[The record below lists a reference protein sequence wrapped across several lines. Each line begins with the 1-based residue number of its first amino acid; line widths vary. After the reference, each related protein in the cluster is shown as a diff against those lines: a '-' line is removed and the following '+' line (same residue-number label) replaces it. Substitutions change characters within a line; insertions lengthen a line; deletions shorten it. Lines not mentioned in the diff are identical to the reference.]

1 MSQVLKGL
9 NLKLSAGETLA
20 LVGASGSGKTSVVKL
35 IQRLYDVESGEV
47 SEIMRL
53 GLRDRNLGEL
63 GLGVELG
70 FKG

>member
-47 SEIMRL
+47 SE
-53 GLRDRNLGEL
+53 
-63 GLGVELG
+63 
-70 FKG
+70 K